1 MASHLARSP
10 AYLVY
15 DRRERRRVRVA
26 RHAIVDALHTWQK
39 CSLLNVSAT
48 GFSLSSSW
56 RLPIGSKV
64 LIYFE
69 LPRAVAVDTE
79 AEVVRVNA
87 SGDELGFRFTNLP
100 AEIAIALERFVDQA
114 LDDAPRSDSAPD
126 SSAWC

>member
-1 MASHLARSP
+1 MASQQGRAP

-26 RHAIVDALHTWQK
+26 RHAIVDAQHTWQK

-48 GFSLSSSW
+48 GFSLSSTW
-56 RLPIGSKV
+56 HLPVGTKV

-79 AEVVRVNA
+79 AEVVRN
-87 SGDELGFRFTNLP
+87 SGEELGFRFPNLP
-100 AEIAIALERFVDQA
+100 ADVAIALERFVDQA

-126 SSAWC
+126 SSVWC